1 MKRGKVNIYWCKTNL
16 IGYEEGEIIMVLINI
31 LLIII
36 LIFVLGNLILAYLLR
51 KSALRYMPI
60 GNFAPG
66 DTRLDVM
73 DSKIDLL
80 NKRVTKLEND
90 LRYKKKK

>member
-1 MKRGKVNIYWCKTNL
+1 
-16 IGYEEGEIIMVLINI
+16 MVLTNVL

-36 LIFVLGNLILAYLLR
+36 VFVIGNLILAYLLR
-51 KSALRYMPI
+51 RSALRYMPI
-60 GNFAPG
+60 GRFATS
-66 DTRLDVM
+66 DAQFDVI

-80 NKRVTKLEND
+80 NKRVTKIEHD